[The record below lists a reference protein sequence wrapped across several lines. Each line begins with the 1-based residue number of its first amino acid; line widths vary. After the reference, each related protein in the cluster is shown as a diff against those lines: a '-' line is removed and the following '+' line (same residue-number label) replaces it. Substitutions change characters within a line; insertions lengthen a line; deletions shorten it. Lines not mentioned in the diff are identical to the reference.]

1 MDSLFAS
8 YASSDEEEEQQQ
20 AKSMLHETSSMFSEA
35 PQTSR
40 IFSSLPEPRSSASS
54 FPALPQLN
62 SSTVFSSLPQP
73 KSFSSAFPSLPP
85 SKSPSSNFSSIP
97 QTKSSVF
104 SSLPPPKSTSN
115 FSSLPPPGIPDNPSL
130 SSNPLPSDS
139 KPKRIVQFRPPLVL
153 KPFNG
158 EDDDDDDEEEKQRKR
173 IKESNSSGPTS
184 SLNSFFSSL
193 PAPKNTLGSG
203 SVPAL
208 GAGRRSIVETIVP
221 TPNYDGKAVEN
232 KPSIANESPENYD
245 ENFGDG
251 SSSISTSEF
260 STTVS
265 DPSNLNPSTETYESS
280 GYHEENGNYGDYEI
294 NYANY
299 DGVAAIAPTTL
310 APDTSGFF
318 GSVARMQG
326 KRGRNEIPAE
336 IVEVNQDELMKN
348 RPREDQ
354 VKSTGIAF
362 GPSYQPVSTKGK
374 PSKLHK
380 RKHQIGSLFFDMK
393 QKELELAERRSKGFL
408 TKAETH
414 AKYGW

>member
-1 MDSLFAS
+1 MDSLLAS
-8 YASSDEEEEQQQ
+8 YASSDEEEDQQQ
-20 AKSMLHETSSMFSEA
+20 EPKSILHETSSMFNET

-40 IFSSLPEPRSSASS
+40 TLSSLPEPRSS
-54 FPALPQLN
+54 
-62 SSTVFSSLPQP
+62 SSTFSSLPQP
-73 KSFSSAFPSLPP
+73 KSSSSAIPSLPP
-85 SKSPSSNFSSIP
+85 PKCPSSNFSSLP

-115 FSSLPPPGIPDNPSL
+115 FSSPPPPVPDDSPL

-173 IKESNSSGPTS
+173 IKESNSSGPAS

-193 PAPKNTLGSG
+193 PAPKNTLGFG
-203 SVPAL
+203 SVLAL

-221 TPNYDGKAVEN
+221 TSNYDGKAVEN
-232 KPSIANESPENYD
+232 KGSNSSESRANYD
-245 ENFGDG
+245 ENCGDG
-251 SSSISTSEF
+251 SSSISTSEVL
-260 STTVS
+260 TTVS
-265 DPSNLNPSTETYESS
+265 DPSNINPSMESYESY
-280 GYHEENGNYGDYEI
+280 GYHEDNGNYGDYEI

-299 DGVAAIAPTTL
+299 GGVATIAPTTS

-318 GSVARMQG
+318 ESVARMPG

-336 IVEVNQDELMKN
+336 IVEVKQDELMKN